1 MDRLLEEIGKGCNLL
16 AEMRTFRTK
25 LILEVKRA
33 VPRNYS
39 SFAPCVLLYSQLMV
53 LIKLIILWDS
63 YKLKIN
69 TIGKWEQLGTLNAIT
84 S

>member
-39 SFAPCVLLYSQLMV
+39 FFAPLCLALFTINGINKTNYSV
-53 LIKLIILWDS
+53 
-63 YKLKIN
+63 
-69 TIGKWEQLGTLNAIT
+69 G
-84 S
+84 